1 LYLYHWEKLAQ
12 IFTGARVYQT
22 PGKQETSASIYQ
34 DSLNVLDVQNNDS
47 IRFNPL
53 ELASNESRVPSVLAE
68 KASGTSEASSE

>member
-1 LYLYHWEKLAQ
+1 
-12 IFTGARVYQT
+12 
-22 PGKQETSASIYQ
+22 
-34 DSLNVLDVQNNDS
+34 VQNNDS